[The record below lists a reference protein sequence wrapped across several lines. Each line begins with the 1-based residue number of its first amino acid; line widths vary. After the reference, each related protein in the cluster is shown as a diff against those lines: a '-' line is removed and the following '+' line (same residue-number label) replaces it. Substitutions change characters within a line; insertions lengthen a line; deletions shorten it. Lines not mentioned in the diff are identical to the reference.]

1 MKMFDS
7 RIFRVFARALAA
19 YFLIS
24 AVTYAQ
30 DSNQSPIVQSLNP
43 WKGDLE
49 DMVKRGFVRVLTVHN
64 PMMYFLDGST
74 QRGATYE
81 LMRLFEEELN
91 DKFSTSWKN
100 RISVIMIALP
110 RDQLI
115 HSLSAGIGDI
125 AAANLTIT
133 PERQKQIEFSD
144 PLLTDVTELFVTST
158 KSDINTL
165 LELTGKEVYV
175 RRSSSYYK
183 NLQKINAELGRQGK
197 QKMKILAANEQL
209 EDYDLLEMVN
219 ADLIPMVVVDSHK
232 AEFWEG
238 IFSDIKVHRNIKVN
252 TGGQIAWA
260 FRKNSPQLKKVIN
273 QFIKTHKKG
282 TLFGNIIFNRYLR
295 TNKWVKNSLAT
306 KEQEKLYVV
315 KNLYQ
320 KYGSQYGFDW
330 LLIAALSYQESK
342 HDQNKRSP
350 AGAVGIMQILPST
363 AADKNVNIQS
373 IEKVENNVHAGTKYL
388 AFIRG
393 RYFSDQRIDT
403 LNQELFSIAAYNAG
417 PASIAKLRT
426 ETAQSGLDPNKWFQ
440 NVEIIA
446 AKRIGRETAQYVRN
460 IFKYYIAYKTILE
473 DKKSKRAI
481 KQKIEDSSAS
491 QQDSL

>member
-1 MKMFDS
+1 MFQLLVRS
-7 RIFRVFARALAA
+7 LAVFFSIIAFA
-19 YFLIS
+19 F
-24 AVTYAQ
+24 AQ
-30 DSNQSPIVQSLNP
+30 DSNQSSIPQSLNP

-49 DMVKRGFVRVLTVHN
+49 GMVERGFVRVLTVHN

-81 LMRLFEEELN
+81 LMKLFEEELN
-91 DKFSTSWKN
+91 KKFSTSWKN

-110 RDQLI
+110 RDQLL
-115 HSLSAGIGDI
+115 HSLSAGLGDI

-144 PLLTDVTELFVTST
+144 PLLTNVSELFVTST

-165 LELTGKEVYV
+165 LELTGKEVHV
-175 RRSSSYYK
+175 RKSSSYYK
-183 NLQKINAELGRQGK
+183 NLQNINAELGRQGE
-197 QKMKILAANEQL
+197 QKMNILTANEQL

-238 IFSDIKVHRNIKVN
+238 IFSDIKVQHNIKVN
-252 TGGQIAWA
+252 SGGQIAWA
-260 FRKNSPQLKKVIN
+260 FRKNSPQLKKVVN
-273 QFIKTHKKG
+273 QFIKTHKEG
-282 TLFGNIIFNRYLR
+282 TLLGNVIINRYLR
-295 TNKWVKNSLAT
+295 TNKWVKNSLTA
-306 KEQEKLYVV
+306 KEQKKLYVV
-315 KNLYQ
+315 KNLFQ

-330 LLIAALSYQESK
+330 LLIAALSYQESG

-350 AGAVGIMQILPST
+350 AGAVGIMQILPRT
-363 AADKNVNIQS
+363 AADKNVNIQN

-388 AFIRG
+388 AFIRD
-393 RYFSDQRIDT
+393 RYFSDRSIDD

-426 ETAQSGLDPNKWFQ
+426 EAAQSGLDSNKWFQ
-440 NVEIIA
+440 NVEVIA

-460 IFKYYIAYKTILE
+460 IFKYYIAYKAIS
-473 DKKSKRAI
+473 DRKKSKHEI
-481 KQKIEDSSAS
+481 KQKLENSLES
-491 QQDSL
+491 Q